1 MIVKFENSFNV
12 NFNFGVL
19 TVKSDGF
26 WNTDETLYHKAT
38 HNPVKNNFTIL
49 FQNDVEHESCLL
61 SIVNAYV
68 LDRSRIRLSVIIKW
82 NILLV
87 EFHDMTMQVSV
98 ANFDHL

>member
-1 MIVKFENSFNV
+1 MMLNMNLACS
-12 NFNFGVL
+12 VL
-19 TVKSDGF
+19 
-26 WNTDETLYHKAT
+26 
-38 HNPVKNNFTIL
+38 II
-49 FQNDVEHESCLL
+49 
-61 SIVNAYV
+61 IVNAYV